1 MHTCIHQY
9 KWINLLTLNN
19 NVICQDYKHNSSVKY
34 HMYNKTVQ
42 WTQGFRAT
50 PSSQLSPLVCLS
62 LESGAGID
70 TPPFGTIMRPELEL
84 RSMSVIP
91 IPAHAYKM
99 HSSTDSIIPETR
111 PKSRCA
117 NLMRMSKMRGFCM
130 TGNRLQFRINLMPIR
145 NCNKV
150 IYNIKLWLIYIKIIS
165 TTQGTYWCYQI
176 HFIYK
181 FT

>member
-1 MHTCIHQY
+1 
-9 KWINLLTLNN
+9 
-19 NVICQDYKHNSSVKY
+19 
-34 HMYNKTVQ
+34 MYNMTVQ
-42 WTQGFRAT
+42 WTRGPGAT
-50 PSSQLSPLVCLS
+50 PSSPLSPLVCLS

-91 IPAHAYKM
+91 IPAHAYKT

-150 IYNIKLWLIYIKIIS
+150 IYNIKLEAAQVLCKIEFTHREKYLRHSHSLYPMKLYLLLIPSKS
-165 TTQGTYWCYQI
+165 FLT
-176 HFIYK
+176 
-181 FT
+181 FTAVIFFLPSVSQFVLC